1 MYTFNAPTTGAPED
15 LIQEEGYPAYP
26 GAEIAKFSPT
36 SGQTIAVIDFSGI
49 HLVDVDS
56 KKERLFIEKKGI
68 ISMEWSPLDTF
79 VVTCEKLKQNEKN
92 LQIWNAA
99 TGELVQDFEYRNA
112 PKLGA
117 KSIKFDVDEKFS
129 ARQIGNNMI
138 EIYESSNFKEP
149 KF

>member
-1 MYTFNAPTTGAPED
+1 MFTFNAHTGGKLED
-15 LIQEEGYPAYP
+15 LVQEEGYPAYP
-26 GAEIAKFSPT
+26 GAELAKFSPK
-36 SGQTIAVIDFSGI
+36 SGQTIAVADFSGI
-49 HLVDVDS
+49 HLVDIDT
-56 KKERLFIEKKGI
+56 KEERLYIERKGI

-79 VVTCEKLKQNEKN
+79 IVTCEKLKQNEKN
-92 LQIWNAA
+92 LQVWDSK

-117 KSIKFDVDEKFS
+117 KSIKFDVDEKFC

-138 EIYESSNFKEP
+138 EIFESSNFKEP